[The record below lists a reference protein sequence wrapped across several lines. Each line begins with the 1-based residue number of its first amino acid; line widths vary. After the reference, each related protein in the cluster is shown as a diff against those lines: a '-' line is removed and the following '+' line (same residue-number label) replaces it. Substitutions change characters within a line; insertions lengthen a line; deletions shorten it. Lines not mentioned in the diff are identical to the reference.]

1 MRQATKYDKTDIID
15 MMMLFREEADLPEF
29 ADSANQAHWNALLD
43 KILSGAGVVFL
54 EPGKGLLMAIVVPT
68 IWDDTIRSLNELAW
82 YVKPEHR
89 SGTVGYRLFKA
100 YVDYGNELKKQGR
113 IRYFTMSKMDTSPN
127 LKYDKHGFRKKDENW
142 IQ

>member
-1 MRQATKYDKTDIID
+1 MRQATRYDKTDIID
-15 MMMLFREEADLPEF
+15 MMWQFREEADLPEF
-29 ADSANQAHWNALLD
+29 ADSTNEAYWNALLD
-43 KILSGAGVVFL
+43 RILAGAGVVFL
-54 EPGKGLLMAIVVPT
+54 EPGKGLLMAMVVPT
-68 IWDDTIRSLNELAW
+68 IWDDTIRSMNELAW
-82 YVKPEHR
+82 YVKPEYR